1 MGFEFFKAFSILKLT
16 SLQKSLA
23 AGTAKEN
30 ETIFP
35 ANLCRLLAEMTFD
48 SIKES
53 LRVANFNFYL
63 QVKEKLAWLNQKGNP
78 RRVLPELA
86 IR

>member
-1 MGFEFFKAFSILKLT
+1 MGFEFFKAFPILKLT

-35 ANLCRLLAEMTFD
+35 ANLYRLLAEMTFD

-53 LRVANFNFYL
+53 LRGANFNFLSSGKKKAYL
-63 QVKEKLAWLNQKGNP
+63 VESERKPKKG
-78 RRVLPELA
+78 
-86 IR
+86 IT